1 MQTLTPVELEDILVG
16 CTILGTGGGGSLSE
30 GLRVVKTLVDQGKR
44 FTLAKIEDLPP
55 EAPIGS
61 PYYCGSVP
69 PEGSGHPSDRV
80 ALMAFEA
87 LESYLKRPFA
97 GVIAA
102 ELGGFATAGALAVA
116 AEKGLPLLDADAAGR
131 AVPDLQCSIF
141 YVKGLSITP
150 MAVATP
156 MGDSMIISHVKDD
169 QRSEEIIRQIA
180 VVSGNMVGVCD
191 HPASVQQ
198 LQEAAILNTISQAGN
213 LGKARREAIA
223 AGKSPITAVAE
234 AGHGFIRFQGTVE
247 NHVWEIKSGF
257 TVGEIELVGI
267 EHYAGEKYRIH
278 YKNENIIAWRDGEVD
293 MTVPDLIC
301 VLDNETGMPITNP
314 NCDPGKTVAVIGLP
328 APEKWRTPEGLA
340 VFGPGFFG
348 YDEEYIPVERRIV

>member
-16 CTILGTGGGGSLSE
+16 CTILGTGGGGSLAE
-30 GLRVVKTLVDQGKR
+30 GLRVVNRLVEQGKR
-44 FTLAKIEDLPP
+44 FTLANIEDLSP
-55 EAPIGS
+55 EASIGS

-69 PEGSGHPSDRV
+69 PEGSDHPSDRV

-116 AEKGLPLLDADAAGR
+116 AEKDLPLLDADAAGR

-156 MGDSMIISHVKDD
+156 MGDSIIISHVKDD

-180 VVSGNMVGVCD
+180 VASGNMVGVCD
-191 HPASVQQ
+191 HPASVNQ
-198 LQEAAILNTISQAGN
+198 LKDAAILDTISQARE
-213 LGKARREAIA
+213 LGKARRDAIEA
-223 AGKSPITAVAE
+223 GTNPVTAVAE
-234 AGHGFIRFQGTVE
+234 AGHGFIRFQGTVGK
-247 NHVWEIKSGF
+247 HDWGVKSGF

-267 EHYAGEKYRIH
+267 DRYAGEKYRVR
-278 YKNENIIAWRDGEVD
+278 YKNENIIAWRNGKVD
-293 MTVPDLIC
+293 ITVPDLIC
-301 VLDNETGMPITNP
+301 ILDNTTGMPITNP
-314 NCDPGKTVAVIGLP
+314 NCDPGKTVAIIGLP
-328 APEKWRTPEGLA
+328 APEEWRTPEGLA
-340 VFGPGFFG
+340 AFGPGFFG
-348 YDEEYIPVERRIV
+348 YDEEYIPIERRTS